1 MTAQQGL
8 IVVGLDGS
16 PASRAALDFALDE
29 GAAHGCTVE
38 VVTAW
43 LWSSAYE
50 GMGTVGSITEGQEA
64 ARHFQDQ
71 ALLEALGTRSQRPVV
86 SQTVVHDDAG
96 RALVHRSQGA
106 AMLVVGSGRKGAVAR
121 TVLGSVSEYCVRH
134 APVPVVVVAETSGEV
149 PGGRPHHESMVTT
162 GP

>member
-1 MTAQQGL
+1 MTTQQGL

-29 GAAHGCTVE
+29 GAAHGYTVE

-50 GMGTVGSITEGQEA
+50 GMGAVGSITEGQQA
-64 ARHFQDQ
+64 ARDFQEQ

-96 RALVHRSQGA
+96 HALVRRAEGA
-106 AMLVVGSGRKGAVAR
+106 AMLVVGSGRKGAVMR
-121 TVLGSVSEYCVRH
+121 TVLGSV
-134 APVPVVVVAETSGEV
+134 
-149 PGGRPHHESMVTT
+149 
-162 GP
+162 